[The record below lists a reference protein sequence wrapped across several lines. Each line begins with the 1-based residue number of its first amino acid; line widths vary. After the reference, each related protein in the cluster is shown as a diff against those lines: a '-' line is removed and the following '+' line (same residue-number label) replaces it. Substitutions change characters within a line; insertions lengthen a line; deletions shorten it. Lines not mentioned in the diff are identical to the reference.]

1 MKQLRFYPSVK
12 EVLMA
17 EDVFKAGIVRY
28 NDGNNGKHCVIQCA
42 LADVWEAARR
52 YEHEKRREVKLLED

>member
-1 MKQLRFYPSVK
+1 MKQPYFYMTFK

-17 EDVFKAGIVRY
+17 EEVFKAGIVRY
-28 NDGNNGKHCVIQCA
+28 NDGDNGKRCVIQCA

-52 YEHEKRREVKLLED
+52 YEREKRREVKLLED